1 MRGSID
7 VGPSSSFLT
16 AFKPRQVLLLEQQ
29 QRNRAVQKPMAKKAV
44 ELKPEDESI
53 LVCSVALWLENKGFS
68 KVLKRFLS
76 AAQIEDDSW
85 KARAL
90 NLNEIFSKYQEIC
103 TGAHEDLKFQ
113 KKQEVRVVSAT
124 ETNGGAVGTASE
136 EIGSKKKKKK
146 SKGDVAVTNT
156 GRTPEDIATN
166 GKVNESYVNGK
177 EDEDQI
183 NKTSDDL
190 SVSDQKSKVPKE
202 SNDEKVCDITMDH
215 STKKQKDKK
224 KKKNK
229 LMSEPLDVNE
239 NQTDVMPEVTESK
252 HKRETTVD
260 KKSKK
265 RSVEAAEDEVNES
278 KKSSKKRKRMA
289 HDENENKLDQ
299 EVAFEESKPKKT
311 RSLEEGKDVLK
322 QINPSRASENAG
334 GQNKG
339 EKVQAGQAGSENCD
353 DKQTDENT
361 KSTLNNNGLDKSSQ
375 PKSARKQ
382 PKNSAEPKTVNA
394 FQRVKV
400 EEVEFVDER
409 LQDNSYWAKDGAD
422 IGYGAKAQEVLG
434 QVKGRDFRH
443 EKTKKKR
450 GSYRGGQ
457 IDLQSHSV
465 KFNYSDEE

>member
-1 MRGSID
+1 
-7 VGPSSSFLT
+7 
-16 AFKPRQVLLLEQQ
+16 
-29 QRNRAVQKPMAKKAV
+29 MAKKAV
-44 ELKPEDESI
+44 ELKPEDES
-53 LVCSVALWLENKGFS
+53 LFCLSVALWLENKGFS

-76 AAQIEDDSW
+76 AAQIE
-85 KARAL
+85 
-90 NLNEIFSKYQEIC
+90 Y
-103 TGAHEDLKFQ
+103 GAEDLKFQ
-113 KKQEVRVVSAT
+113 R
-124 ETNGGAVGTASE
+124 
-136 EIGSKKKKKK
+136 SKKYGWIAQQKQMEVQLVQHPKKL
-146 SKGDVAVTNT
+146 G
-156 GRTPEDIATN
+156 
-166 GKVNESYVNGK
+166 VNESYVNGK
-177 EDEDQI
+177 EDEDQRYKI
-183 NKTSDDL
+183 SDDL
-190 SVSDQKSKVPKE
+190 SLSDQKSEVPKE

-239 NQTDVMPEVTESK
+239 NQTDVMPEVTESE

-299 EVAFEESKPKKT
+299 EVA
-311 RSLEEGKDVLK
+311 
-322 QINPSRASENAG
+322 
-334 GQNKG
+334 G
-339 EKVQAGQAGSENCD
+339 EKSQAGQSDSENCN
-353 DKQTDENT
+353 DKQTDENA
-361 KSTLNNNGLDKSSQ
+361 KSALNNNGVDKSSQ

-422 IGYGAKAQEVLG
+422 SGYGAKAQEVLG
-434 QVKGRDFRH
+434 QVKGR
-443 EKTKKKR
+443 
-450 GSYRGGQ
+450 
-457 IDLQSHSV
+457 SV
-465 KFNYSDEE
+465 

>member
-1 MRGSID
+1 MRGSSD

-29 QRNRAVQKPMAKKAV
+29 QRNLAVQKPMAKKAV

-113 KKQEVRVVSAT
+113 KKQE
-124 ETNGGAVGTASE
+124 TNEGAIGTASE

-146 SKGDVAVTNT
+146 SKGDVAVTDT

-177 EDEDQI
+177 ADEDQRY
-183 NKTSDDL
+183 KTSDGL
-190 SVSDQKSKVPKE
+190 SLSDQKSEVPKE
-202 SNDEKVCDITMDH
+202 SNDEKVCDIIMDH

-260 KKSKK
+260 KKSRK
-265 RSVEAAEDEVNES
+265 RSVEAAEDEVDES
-278 KKSSKKRKRMA
+278 KKSSKKRKRTA

-299 EVAFEESKPKKT
+299 EVAVEESKPKKT
-311 RSLEEGKDVLK
+311 KSLEEGKDVLK
-322 QINPSRASENAG
+322 QINPSGANENAA
-334 GQNKG
+334 GQNC
-339 EKVQAGQAGSENCD
+339 N

-361 KSTLNNNGLDKSSQ
+361 KSTLNNNGVDKSSQ
-375 PKSARKQ
+375 PKSARKE

-434 QVKGRDFRH
+434 QVKGRRPAFPGFHLSAFLLFRLCH
-443 EKTKKKR
+443 YPTMKNKE
-450 GSYRGGQ
+450 
-457 IDLQSHSV
+457 SV
-465 KFNYSDEE
+465 VAIEEDKLTCNPTP